1 MGYVFDP
8 ARLCEISKI
17 GIGLPHPEIFQVI
30 TDELARSFP
39 GRITTEPEWFF
50 NNAGGA
56 MGMLTIL
63 YASWKEYLIFFGTPI
78 GATGHTGRYSFIE
91 DHCFLLDGEM
101 WYYAAG
107 QTEKTVYGPGD
118 TIYLGKGQAKG
129 YRIVDHAWILEYAR
143 GPIPTMLPF
152 GLMDSLFSTL
162 DYKTVFRTFR
172 VYGKHVIRNTFR
184 R

>member
-17 GIGLPHPEIFQVI
+17 GIGLPHPEMFRVI

-50 NNAGGA
+50 DNAGGA

-78 GATGHTGRYSFIE
+78 DTTGHTGRYSFIE
-91 DHCFLLDGEM
+91 DHCSLLDGEM

-107 QTEKTVYGPGD
+107 QTEKTVYRPGG
-118 TIYLGKGQAKG
+118 TIYLGKGQAKC
-129 YRIVDHAWILEYAR
+129 YRVVDHAGSSSLPTAR
-143 GPIPTMLPF
+143 SRPCCRSASPIRFSARLITKPSSGPS
-152 GLMDSLFSTL
+152 GSTA
-162 DYKTVFRTFR
+162 DM
-172 VYGKHVIRNTFR
+172 
-184 R
+184 

>member
-8 ARLCEISKI
+8 ARLFEISKI

-107 QTEKTVYGPGD
+107 QTEKTVYGPGEGSGEGLSHRRSRLD
-118 TIYLGKGQAKG
+118 P
-129 YRIVDHAWILEYAR
+129 RVCPRPDPDHVAVR
-143 GPIPTMLPF
+143 P
-152 GLMDSLFSTL
+152 
-162 DYKTVFRTFR
+162 
-172 VYGKHVIRNTFR
+172 R
-184 R
+184 RFAFQHA